1 MSYIRSKVVDQVES
15 DADTDGFEHGFR
27 LDPINLE
34 DREGLDADLDFEI
47 LNFILG
53 LVAQVE
59 QLREGE
65 ALVIWKEI
73 F

>member
-1 MSYIRSKVVDQVES
+1 MSYIRSKVVDQIES

-27 LDPINLE
+27 LEPVNFE
-34 DREGLDADLDFEI
+34 DRQGLDADLDFEI

-53 LVAQVE
+53 LIAQVE
-59 QLREGE
+59 ELSEGE